1 VARRRFQNP
10 KPYMNKTKTLWK
22 ACLATY
28 ERADSGVEGRY
39 RKEITL
45 APTKTTTFREAKRI
59 LQPILDRANASAFNP
74 TTKQK
79 TTTFDQF
86 VSIWERDYLS
96 LSKPSTQASMRS
108 HLNRLKSAFG
118 PWDLREIDS
127 SSFQSFISDLSAVE
141 GFEPKTVRNYWI
153 TYRLILQAAVTH
165 GYLDAIPPK
174 PKLPRAYRK
183 SPRCFT
189 LEEVGKIIEASE
201 RAGDFDAVAIYW
213 TAAETGMR
221 LGELG
226 GIRTFGFGSGPDG
239 GEVHVSE
246 TVWNG
251 KRGTPKTNNAVR
263 KIAISMQLRDRIK
276 NDFTD
281 FSSPFRDLPYHRAEK
296 LQPLLQRLGIQ
307 KAGFHAFRHFNASLM
322 DSLRIPLKVRQERLG
337 HAATGSLTLDVY
349 THASYEDHREA
360 ARLIGS
366 AIEIA
371 TYSDCLTAGQEKGPL
386 VGAPEALDNK
396 QQIGCGGQI

>member
-1 VARRRFQNP
+1 
-10 KPYMNKTKTLWK
+10 MNKTKTLWK

-28 ERADSGVEGRY
+28 ECDSSGVEGRI

-45 APTKTTTFREAKRI
+45 APTRTTTKREAKRI
-59 LQPILDRANASAFNP
+59 LQPILDRVNAQAFNP
-74 TTKQK
+74 TQEKK
-79 TTTFDQF
+79 HTTLTEFSS
-86 VSIWERDYLS
+86 VWERDYLS
-96 LSKPSTQASMRS
+96 QAKPSTRPSMLG
-108 HLNRLKSAFG
+108 HLKRLKSAFG
-118 PWDLREIDS
+118 SRDLRIIGPADLQR
-127 SSFQSFISDLSAVE
+127 FVSDLSAE
-141 GFEPKTVRNYWI
+141 GLAPKTIRNYWI
-153 TYRLILQAAVTH
+153 TLRLILQAALTQ
-165 GYLDAIPPK
+165 GYLEALPVK

-226 GIRTFGFGSGPDG
+226 GIRTFGFGNGLEG

-281 FSSPFRDLPYHRAEK
+281 FTSPFRDLPYHRAEK

-349 THASYEDHREA
+349 THASYEDHMEA

-371 TYSDCLTAGQEKGPL
+371 ARSVSLTA
-386 VGAPEALDNK
+386 V
-396 QQIGCGGQI
+396 